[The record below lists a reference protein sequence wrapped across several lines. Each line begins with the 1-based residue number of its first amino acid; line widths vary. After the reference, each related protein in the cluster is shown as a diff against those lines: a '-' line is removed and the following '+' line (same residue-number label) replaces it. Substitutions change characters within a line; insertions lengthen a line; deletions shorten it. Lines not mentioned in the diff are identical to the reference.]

1 MNLDSIMLSEFE
13 ARHKGLSSASLYLHE
28 MSRTGKFTDKKADLC
43 LPGAGRKKDRA
54 VTVNGY
60 RFSFWGDENVM

>member
-1 MNLDSIMLSEFE
+1 
-13 ARHKGLSSASLYLHE
+13 